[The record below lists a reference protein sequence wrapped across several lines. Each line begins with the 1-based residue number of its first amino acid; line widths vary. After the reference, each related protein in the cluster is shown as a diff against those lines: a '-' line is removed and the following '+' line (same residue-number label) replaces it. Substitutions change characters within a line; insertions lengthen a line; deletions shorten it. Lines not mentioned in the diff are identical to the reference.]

1 MKTRPMNTRLMTALL
16 LAASTVACAQSD
28 RPQPPRIGSPAP
40 TYEAVG
46 AQGQMVSL
54 ESLKGDVVLLNMWAT
69 WCGPCRAETP
79 YLQELFEQHEGEGFQ
94 IVGASMDTGN
104 AADQVEMFTEEYG
117 VTYTVLLD
125 PQMRGMDSYQ
135 VLGLPATFLIDREGV
150 LKWTKYGPISET
162 DAVFHQALEDAL
174 R

>member
-1 MKTRPMNTRLMTALL
+1 MNIRTMTATV
-16 LAASTVACAQSD
+16 LAAATVACAQSD
-28 RPQPPRIGSPAP
+28 APAPPRLGAP
-40 TYEAVG
+40 VPSYEAVDMRG
-46 AQGQMVSL
+46 EVVSL
-54 ESLKGDVVLLNMWAT
+54 ESLKGNVVLLNMWAT
-69 WCGPCRAETP
+69 WCAPCRQETP
-79 YLQELFEQHEGEGFQ
+79 FLQELFERHEADGFR

-150 LKWTKYGPISET
+150 LR
-162 DAVFHQALEDAL
+162 FNL
-174 R
+174 

>member
-1 MKTRPMNTRLMTALL
+1 MNIRTMTATV
-16 LAASTVACAQSD
+16 LAAATVACAQSD
-28 RPQPPRIGSPAP
+28 APPPPMTGSPAP
-40 TYEAVG
+40 SYEAVDMRG
-46 AQGQMVSL
+46 EVVSL
-54 ESLKGDVVLLNMWAT
+54 ESLKGNVVLLNMWAT
-69 WCGPCRAETP
+69 WCAPCRQETP
-79 YLQELFEQHEGEGFQ
+79 FLQELFEQHEADGFR

-150 LKWTKYGPISET
+150 LRWMQYGPLNET
-162 DAVFHQALEDAL
+162 DHEFQEALEDAL
-174 R
+174 H

>member
-1 MKTRPMNTRLMTALL
+1 MNIKQMTAVV
-16 LAASTVACAQSD
+16 LAALTLACSQSD
-28 RPQPPRIGSPAP
+28 APAPPRPGFPAP
-40 TYEAVG
+40 AYEAVD
-46 AQGQMVSL
+46 AQGQTVSL

-79 YLQELFEQHEGEGFQ
+79 YLQELFEQYEEQGFH

-117 VTYTVLLD
+117 VTYTILLD

-150 LKWTKYGPISET
+150 LQWMKYGPLGET
-162 DAVFHQALEDAL
+162 DSEFHEALEDAL

>member
-1 MKTRPMNTRLMTALL
+1 MNVGPINTRLMIALV

-28 RPQPPRIGSPAP
+28 RPGPPRPGFPAP
-40 TYEAVG
+40 AYEAVD
-46 AQGQMVSL
+46 AAGQTVSL

-79 YLQELFEQHEGEGFQ
+79 YLQELFEQHEAEGFH

-117 VTYTVLLD
+117 VTYTILLD

-150 LKWTKYGPISET
+150 LQWMKYGPISET
-162 DAVFHQALEDAL
+162 DVVFHQALEDAL

>member
-1 MKTRPMNTRLMTALL
+1 MNIKQMTGVV
-16 LAASTVACAQSD
+16 LAAVILGCSQSD
-28 RPQPPRIGSPAP
+28 APAPPRPGFPAP
-40 TYEAVG
+40 AYRAVDM
-46 AQGQMVSL
+46 QGQMVSL

-69 WCGPCRAETP
+69 WCGPCRMETP
-79 YLQELFEQHEGEGFQ
+79 FLQELYEQHAERGFH
-94 IVGASMDTGN
+94 IIGASMDTGN

-117 VTYTVLLD
+117 VTYTILLD

-150 LKWTKYGPISET
+150 LQWMKYGPLGET
-162 DAVFHQALEDAL
+162 DSEFQEALEDAL

>member
-1 MKTRPMNTRLMTALL
+1 MKIKQMTVIA
-16 LAASTVACAQSD
+16 LAAVTLACSQSD
-28 RPQPPRIGSPAP
+28 APPPPRPGFPAP
-40 TYEAVG
+40 AYEAVDM
-46 AQGQMVSL
+46 QGQTVSL

-79 YLQELFEQHEGEGFQ
+79 YLQELFEQYEEQGFH

-117 VTYTVLLD
+117 VTYTILLD

-150 LKWTKYGPISET
+150 LQWMKYGPLGET
-162 DAVFHQALEDAL
+162 DSQFHEALEDAL